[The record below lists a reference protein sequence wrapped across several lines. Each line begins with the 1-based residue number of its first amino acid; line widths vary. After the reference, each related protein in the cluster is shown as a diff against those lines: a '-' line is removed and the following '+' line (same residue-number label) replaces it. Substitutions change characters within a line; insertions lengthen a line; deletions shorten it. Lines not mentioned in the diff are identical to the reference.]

1 MTLSVGKG
9 SLLRAAGVQA
19 AGHKTGKSEEHTAA
33 GHRLQEPEERAKQ
46 QTTGHRSQEPEE
58 RTERQ
63 AVERTKKRVSG
74 KSVKQTAGGR
84 MTGQILP
91 DRKLWAAVV
100 PRAQLR
106 EIPDEW
112 RGPQYVRPNVS
123 QLAESISRCG
133 ILEPL
138 PVVQTGSD
146 EYQLV
151 GGSKRMEVV
160 RMLGIEQVPVVVLPG
175 SSAEEARQLYME
187 LRPFTDAAQDT
198 MHNAKFRTA
207 ALFGAQRIP
216 EYLL

>member
-19 AGHKTGKSEEHTAA
+19 AGHKSGKSEEHTVA

-46 QTTGHRSQEPEE
+46 QTAGHRSQGPEK
-58 RTERQ
+58 RTEQQ
-63 AVERTKKRVSG
+63 AVERAKKRVSG
-74 KSVKQTAGGR
+74 QTAGGR
-84 MTGQILP
+84 MTRQILP
-91 DRKLWAAVV
+91 NRKLWAAVV
-100 PRAQLR
+100 PRVQLR

-138 PVVQTGSD
+138 PVVQTGAD

-160 RMLGIEQVPVVVLPG
+160 RMLGIEQVPIVILPG

>member
-9 SLLRAAGVQA
+9 SLLRASGMQA
-19 AGHKTGKSEEHTAA
+19 AGH
-33 GHRLQEPEERAKQ
+33 RPQETEERAEQ
-46 QTTGHRSQEPEE
+46 QV
-58 RTERQ
+58 
-63 AVERTKKRVSG
+63 VERVKKRASG
-74 KSVKQTAGGR
+74 KPVKQTAGGR
-84 MTGQILP
+84 MTRQILP
-91 DRKLWAAVV
+91 DMKLWAAVV

-138 PVVQTGSD
+138 PVVRTGAD

-160 RMLGIEQVPVVVLPG
+160 HMLGIEQVPVVVLPG
-175 SSAEEARQLYME
+175 NSAEEARQLYIE

-198 MHNAKFRTA
+198 VHNAKFRTA

>member
-1 MTLSVGKG
+1 MSVGKG

-138 PVVQTGSD
+138 PVVQTGAD